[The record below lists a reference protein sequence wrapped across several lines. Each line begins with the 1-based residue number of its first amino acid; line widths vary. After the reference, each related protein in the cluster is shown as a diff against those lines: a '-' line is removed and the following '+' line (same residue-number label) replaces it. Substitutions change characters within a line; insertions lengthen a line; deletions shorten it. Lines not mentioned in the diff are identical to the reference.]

1 MIPSTNVG
9 WLLLLVGVV
18 ALLVGALL
26 VTSDKK
32 HRKRTDS
39 PVEKVLG
46 IGSVVCLIAGGLI
59 LVINWV
65 F

>member
-1 MIPSTNVG
+1 M
-9 WLLLLVGVV
+9 LLLVGVV

-39 PVEKVLG
+39 RLEKLLG
-46 IGSVVCLIAGGLI
+46 TGSVVCLIAGAVI
-59 LVINWV
+59 LLLNWV